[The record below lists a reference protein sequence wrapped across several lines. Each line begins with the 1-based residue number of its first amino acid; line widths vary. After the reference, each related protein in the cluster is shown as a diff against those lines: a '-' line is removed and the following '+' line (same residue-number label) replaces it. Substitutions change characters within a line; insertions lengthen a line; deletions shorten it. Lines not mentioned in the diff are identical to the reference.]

1 MIDDPVN
8 HPPHYQRGNLE
19 CIDAIT
25 AAVED
30 KRGLEA
36 VCVANVIKYLWR
48 YRDKHPDDPSCDPKK
63 ARWYLDRLIELLEA
77 EELDTLVEAIQP
89 RPGEIVPRPTAH
101 GTMD

>member
-36 VCVANVIKYLWR
+36 VCVANVIKYLTL
-48 YRDKHPDDPSCDPKK
+48 KK
-63 ARWYLDRLIELLEA
+63 NQHVARRI
-77 EELDTLVEAIQP
+77 
-89 RPGEIVPRPTAH
+89 
-101 GTMD
+101 MDYHWGSAQAKQGA